1 MWLEKPMQKPLLD
14 SSVLEADSI
23 YRVLREQKVKQT
35 PTNEAIEALKAENKR
50 LFQKL
55 DFDIK
60 ALTSFMSV
68 KHLEALDLDTKDLT
82 ASALR
87 DNKDLASSAVSFD
100 ISSYSET
107 SVLVRKSFFDL
118 KTQEP
123 LEKSNSK
130 QLLADANA
138 SAIEKRSFSDVLS
151 NAYNRPDSSL
161 KRNVALSGDK
171 GNNVSI
177 ENPLMSSTKTSEIFL
192 KNQKDTF
199 LLLDML
205 EKITECVKD
214 LRAQPP
220 HV

>member
-1 MWLEKPMQKPLLD
+1 MQKPLLD

-107 SVLVRKSFFDL
+107 SVLVRKSFF
-118 KTQEP
+118 
-123 LEKSNSK
+123 
-130 QLLADANA
+130 
-138 SAIEKRSFSDVLS
+138 
-151 NAYNRPDSSL
+151 
-161 KRNVALSGDK
+161 
-171 GNNVSI
+171 
-177 ENPLMSSTKTSEIFL
+177 
-192 KNQKDTF
+192 
-199 LLLDML
+199 
-205 EKITECVKD
+205 
-214 LRAQPP
+214 
-220 HV
+220 